1 MLKYGHGLPVGA
13 VQVAAMQ
20 GRDGGGVGVTPHGRA
35 PGEAMTPG
43 GERHGSAQ
51 SGCGT
56 AGAGPVPAVAQEA
69 QGQATG

>member
-20 GRDGGGVGVTPHGRA
+20 GRDGGGVDLTPHGRA

-43 GERHGSAQ
+43 GERQGSAR
-51 SGCGT
+51 SGRGA
-56 AGAGPVPAVAQEA
+56 AGAGPVPAMAQDA
-69 QGQATG
+69 QGQPTG